1 MTPQD
6 QREAYVPGCKHDV
19 FISYSHFDDQP
30 LAQTGWV
37 AEFHRML
44 EIRLS
49 QLLGEQPA
57 IFRDPKLR
65 GNDYFDDVL
74 LNALPKVA
82 LLVTVLSP
90 RYIKSEWCVK
100 ELEEFCRAA
109 QAAAGLRVGDR
120 SRIFKVI
127 KTHVPRDK
135 HLWELSGLT
144 GYEFFREDP
153 STGRPKEFL
162 HGSHEFWARLDD
174 LAYDMHELLQV
185 MCDSFAKRPADTLY
199 LAEVTSD
206 LEDRR
211 DRLRRVFRD
220 QHAVVPDRP
229 LPLKMPDVSTQI
241 TGYLDRAKLSVHLV
255 GEPYGVVPEGA
266 AESIASLQTKLA
278 KRAGFMRIIWVPP
291 GLRPT
296 DVRQQQFLARLR
308 EEVAGQDG
316 VEYVESTLDEV
327 ERVVRDKLTQ
337 PLPEKPAARQSDEPP
352 RVYIICDPADF
363 AAMEPLSDFLYNR
376 GLETIVPPMQ
386 GEQQAL
392 DDDHIQSLLICDA
405 VLIYWG
411 VGNEFWLRKKLRD
424 LQKIAGYGRTEKFR
438 ARAVYVAT
446 PGNITKDRFRT
457 HEAAVLR
464 ASGRVA
470 DDLASF
476 VRAAEGG
483 RGV

>member
-1 MTPQD
+1 MISVD
-6 QREAYVPGCKHDV
+6 QRKAYVAGCKHDV

-30 LAQTGWV
+30 LTQTGWV
-37 AEFHRML
+37 TEFHRML

-74 LNALPKVA
+74 LNALPEVA

-109 QAAAGLRVGDR
+109 QSAVGPRVGDR

-127 KTHVPRDK
+127 KTHVSRDK
-135 HLWELSGLT
+135 HPRELSGLT
-144 GYEFFREDP
+144 GYEFYREDHA
-153 STGRPKEFL
+153 TGRPKEFVE
-162 HGSHEFWARLDD
+162 GSHEFWARLDD
-174 LAYDMHELLQV
+174 LAYDMHELLQA
-185 MCDSFAKRPADTLY
+185 MCDSSAKQPADTLY

-229 LPLKMPDVSTQI
+229 LPLKMPDVSAQI

-266 AESIASLQTKLA
+266 EESIASLQTKLA
-278 KRAGFMRIIWVPP
+278 ERAGFLRVIWVPP
-291 GLRPT
+291 GLQPT
-296 DVRQQQFLARLR
+296 DVRQQQFLSRLR
-308 EEVAGQDG
+308 NEIAGQDG

-337 PLPEKPAARQSDEPP
+337 PLPQKPAGRGDDKPP
-352 RVYIICDPADF
+352 RVYMICDPADF

-376 GLETIVPPMQ
+376 GLETIVPPTQ
-386 GEQQAL
+386 GDQQAL
-392 DDDHIQSLLICDA
+392 DEDHIQSLLVCDA

-411 VGNEFWLRKKLRD
+411 AGNDFWLRKKLRD

-438 ARAVYVAT
+438 ARAVYVAP
-446 PGNITKDRFRT
+446 PGNTAKDRFRT

-464 ASGRVA
+464 PSGQVE

-476 VRAAEGG
+476 VRAVEGG
-483 RGV
+483 G